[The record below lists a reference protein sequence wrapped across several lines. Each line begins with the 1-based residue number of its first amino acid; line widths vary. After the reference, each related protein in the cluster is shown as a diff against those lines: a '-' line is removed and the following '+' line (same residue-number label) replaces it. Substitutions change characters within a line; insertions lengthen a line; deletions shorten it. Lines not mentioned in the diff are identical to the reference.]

1 MSCDL
6 IKLVRHAFPGTSQ
19 CHGLRPGRR
28 AGNASVLKSR
38 SKYVTIVDGD
48 HVKNDYWFLMPEKNP
63 DIYYVELPMKPHTV
77 TFRTDIDTISFP
89 VEFGNQHD
97 FVIVLNEATVCP
109 TQVRTVFRKLQP
121 YTPRVPIAMV
131 SSTRFPSVSETTTR
145 STSPVASTA
154 AKNFNSSSTSGV
166 VEASLKKPLSPTRI

>member
-1 MSCDL
+1 MPWFAARS
-6 IKLVRHAFPGTSQ
+6 AQGT
-19 CHGLRPGRR
+19 R
-28 AGNASVLKSR
+28 SVLKSR

-109 TQVRTVFRKLQP
+109 TQMHPSSETFNRTHA
-121 YTPRVPIAMV
+121 RVPNAMV

-145 STSPVASTA
+145 STSPVVSTA
-154 AKNFNSSSTSGV
+154 AKNFNSSSTSV
-166 VEASLKKPLSPTRI
+166 AAEASSKKLHPQREYEFRRHGHPHQ